1 MNRPSLPLPTPR
13 STPLRAAAFVSCV
26 LLICSTL
33 HARTLCD
40 RIRAQPD
47 VWVDAKVD
55 ALVRA
60 AAAAYRSDRA
70 QPVYE
75 RVLDGI
81 SGKLRQCKLASD
93 GPFVNRYHE
102 FVDYVITLALA
113 RQSDHELGFSVPDK
127 QYFAETRQYVEIPAF
142 LLTPRFL
149 RAVTRLETLS
159 QAKAM
164 LRQLNANRS
173 AADQLLFFSYK
184 SRHLGTPDNPDSFWR
199 LLIVVPGNEPQQVP
213 EKWVQF
219 GVRDARTRGAVRNV
233 SVVSVVPA
241 PNGATN
247 VYFKDYY
254 RTYRRDGSI
263 TIKGRW
269 ELGEGDDNCAG
280 CHKSGVLPIFPVS
293 GSVSRDELPTVG
305 MVNERFLSYL
315 PSRFDEYLDA
325 SKLGPGL
332 GTTNRADLRRSFRTP
347 MNGMSIAAANTC
359 GACHQPTRLGALNWP
374 MDQTLIESYVKGAQM
389 PLGYELPK
397 LQRVELYQ
405 KLIEDYFAIDDANP
419 GILKAWLLGKSR

>member
-1 MNRPSLPLPTPR
+1 MNRSSLQLLNPT
-13 STPLRAAAFVSCV
+13 STPLRAAAFVSCF
-26 LLICSTL
+26 LLICSAIQ
-33 HARTLCD
+33 ARTLCD
-40 RIRAQPD
+40 RIRSQPD
-47 VWVDAKVD
+47 VWVAAKVD

-60 AAAAYRSDRA
+60 AGAAYRSDRA
-70 QPVYE
+70 EPVYE

-81 SGKLRQCKLASD
+81 SGKMRQCKLASD
-93 GPFVNRYHE
+93 GPFVDRYHE
-102 FVDYVITLALA
+102 FVDYVMTLALA

-142 LLTPRFL
+142 LLTPRFM
-149 RAVTRLETLS
+149 RTVTRLATLS
-159 QAKAM
+159 QAKAI
-164 LRQLNANRS
+164 LRGLNASRS
-173 AADQLLFFSYK
+173 AADQLLFFSYQ

-199 LLIVVPGNEPQQVP
+199 LLIVVPGNEAQQAP

-219 GVRDARTRGAVRNV
+219 GVRDARTRGTVRNV
-233 SVVSVVPA
+233 SVVSVVPD

-254 RTYRRDGSI
+254 RTFRRDGSI

-315 PSRFDEYLDA
+315 PSRFDRYLDA

-332 GTTNRADLRRSFRTP
+332 GTANRANLRRNFRTP
-347 MNGMSIAAANTC
+347 MNGMPIAAANTC
-359 GACHQPTRLGALNWP
+359 GACHQPNRLGALNWP

-389 PLGYELPK
+389 PLNYELPK
-397 LQRVELYQ
+397 PQRVELYQ